1 MIKKILASALAL
13 ATVYG
18 ASPALARIP
27 GPMPRPSGDKI
38 LVVNVT
44 IAKVNTDTT
53 TQANTGLNS
62 VSFNCGLTAIGTGVA
77 VADTLVQ
84 TTVGYNDTKITD
96 PCPCGRPVMPAGG
109 CLCGPMMPPMQQSS
123 DTTVVANVTL
133 ARVNTN
139 TTTQANTGLNSVSY
153 NAGAAG
159 ILTGNAQAVSTVA
172 TVVGSNV
179 TRIN

>member
-18 ASPALARIP
+18 ASPALAIM
-27 GPMPRPSGDKI
+27 PMPPMPPKKTVIVANITLAS
-38 LVVNVT
+38 
-44 IAKVNTDTT
+44 VNTITT

-62 VSFNCGLTAIGTGVA
+62 VSFNCGLAAIGTGGA
-77 VADTLVQ
+77 YADTLVQ
-84 TTVGYNDTKITD
+84 TTVGYNDTRITD
-96 PCPCGRPVMPAGG
+96 PCPCGRPIMPAGG
-109 CLCGPMMPPMQQSS
+109 CQCGPMMPTQQGS
-123 DTTVVANVTL
+123 DTIVVANVTV

-153 NAGAAG
+153 NAGATG
-159 ILTGNAQAVSTVA
+159 ILTGDAQAVSTVA